1 MLGFHTEKVK
11 VVVKNGI
18 DHHCIRQILSSCL
31 YAVSKELLV
40 PFIRDCQ
47 KNIQQT
53 Q

>member
-1 MLGFHTEKVK
+1 MLGFHTEKAE

-18 DHHCIRQILSSCL
+18 DHHCIQQILSSCL
-31 YAVSKELLV
+31 YALSEELLV
-40 PFIRDCQ
+40 PFICACQ